1 MCLDVRFGSEY
12 DIVEPVTSYTH
23 KSRLQATLLSMGN
36 SQQVVATGWH
46 KAGILGGWIA
56 TFLLA
61 AWILIPRLVIGTEV
75 PIAMGTRS
83 EEHTSALESRFEVV
97 CRRLLDKENR

>member
-46 KAGILGGWIA
+46 
-56 TFLLA
+56 
-61 AWILIPRLVIGTEV
+61 
-75 PIAMGTRS
+75 
-83 EEHTSALESRFEVV
+83 
-97 CRRLLDKENR
+97 